1 MDPYYTDD
9 MVTLYHGD
17 ALDVMSHLAPT
28 INQSGRFNAVVT
40 DPPYMIGSL
49 SAGNIGT
56 KTGTW
61 ADMMNASLWFAS
73 WYRLAWDML
82 RDDGCFW
89 TFLNWRSLP
98 VCMKAANDARFGF
111 VSMAVWDKQWIGPG
125 GSQGLRP
132 SYELV
137 ALAAKADFAIP
148 DRGIA
153 DIIKHKTGGHKPTGH
168 PAEKPVALIE
178 RLLDISA
185 IDAGGHILDPFAG
198 SGTTGVAARAL
209 GVRSTL
215 IEADERYCELITERL
230 SQGVLL

>member
-1 MDPYYTDD
+1 MDPYYTDEL
-9 MVTLYHGD
+9 VTLYHGD
-17 ALDVMSHLAPT
+17 AIEVMSEMTPT
-28 INQSGRFNAVVT
+28 INQTGRFNAIVT

-61 ADMMNASLWFAS
+61 ADMMNASLWFSS
-73 WYRLAWDML
+73 WYRCAWDML

-111 VSMAVWDKQWIGPG
+111 VSMAVWDKKWIGPG

-137 ALAAKADFAIP
+137 GLAAKPDFAIP

-153 DIIKHKTGGHKPTGH
+153 DIITHKTGGHKPTGH
-168 PAEKPVALIE
+168 PAEKPVGLLE
-178 RLLDISA
+178 RLLTISDLA
-185 IDAGGHILDPFAG
+185 PGAHILDPFAG

-209 GVRSTL
+209 GIRSTL